1 MKALM
6 DAVATVSGGPT
17 PFPLS
22 QPFPNLH
29 PAAAFGFANDMALAN
44 NQGGPLRKRN
54 HDSALTTE
62 GTAAGSK
69 KAKTSTS
76 SAYSTNED
84 EGKRVK
90 RLEQN
95 RTAAIE
101 SRRRKKHM
109 VEELQRSVQ
118 YFSRANSALKSQN
131 AELESQ
137 LLLAKHKILS
147 KGSSDDVAASATTK
161 INLPKTPASTEIEIA
176 NNVKASTENTKP
188 AKLTSVGPLLTNAP
202 PNKEMEEQARQA
214 QFAATQALYKSMG
227 YPAGAAR
234 IAASTFSQF
243 VGQTGIAPGLSPA
256 ATTSSESVRPTKRN
270 TITTP
275 VLPPTIPTDTN
286 SSKIESDGDAYI
298 EALNQFAMQQAAA
311 ANAAAAAATAAIQ
324 AVNIHNQLKQ
334 NGGAFSSSSTSTPPT
349 LPSFPFSI
357 PNTNMTSWPFQ
368 NASSPLSKKE

>member
-29 PAAAFGFANDMALAN
+29 PATAFGFADTMVLAN

-54 HDSALTTE
+54 HGSALSTK
-62 GTAAGSK
+62 GAATAGAK
-69 KAKTSTS
+69 KAKTSITS
-76 SAYSTNED
+76 ASSTNED
-84 EGKRVK
+84 ESKRVK

-147 KGSSDDVAASATTK
+147 KGSSDDVAASASTK
-161 INLPKTPASTEIEIA
+161 ITLPNTPASTEI
-176 NNVKASTENTKP
+176 KAPLENNTKP
-188 AKLTSVGPLLTNAP
+188 AAKQLGSLLTSAP
-202 PNKEMEEQARQA
+202 HDKDIEEQARQA

-243 VGQTGIAPGLSPA
+243 VGHTGIAPGLSPA
-256 ATTSSESVRPTKRN
+256 ATTSSELVRPTKRN
-270 TITTP
+270 TVTTP
-275 VLPPTIPTDTN
+275 VLPPSIPTDTN

-334 NGGAFSSSSTSTPPT
+334 NGGAFSTSSSIPPT

-357 PNTNMTSWPFQ
+357 PNTDVTSWPFQ
-368 NASSPLSKKE
+368 NASSPMSKKE